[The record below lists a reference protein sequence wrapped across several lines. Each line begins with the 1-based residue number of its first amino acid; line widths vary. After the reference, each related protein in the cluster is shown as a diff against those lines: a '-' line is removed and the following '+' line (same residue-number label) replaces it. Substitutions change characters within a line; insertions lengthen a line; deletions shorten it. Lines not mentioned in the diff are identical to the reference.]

1 MQISAESV
9 KFYFYT
15 EHGPKSNRESELNS
29 SFDKK
34 KDKLALGFL
43 KLYCKVYA
51 AIKTKCGY
59 QICFYLLNLQ
69 ETYH

>member
-1 MQISAESV
+1 MFLYGACPYKQHGKWA
-9 KFYFYT
+9 KF
-15 EHGPKSNRESELNS
+15 ELWQE
-29 SFDKK
+29 

-69 ETYH
+69 EAYH